1 MTIYFQAEED
11 EFVVSSYFENR
22 HIIDPSTVEYVP
34 PNQYIPP
41 HENSP
46 PSLEFAVNTME
57 CTGGGPSDRN
67 HRLVY
72 HIVDPKTLCSSDDPP
87 LPAGSRCATQLD
99 RPDRMARQGLRLRLR
114 MGMKVV
120 MWARVRTHTHTH
132 THTRVGYWGGCW
144 IGSRKVGRG
153 CGRRSGMGSGF
164 VFVRRSTRC
173 VRGLPRGSLSI
184 YLSIYLS
191 GLGRRVADRC
201 FLCVCTRRVRR
212 NRQNAVPAREEP

>member
-1 MTIYFQAEED
+1 MLKRQAGVPLAPKDLRSSFIPFLLSDTNSD
-11 EFVVSSYFENR
+11 EALKKAVAHAMR
-22 HIIDPSTVEYVP
+22 H
-34 PNQYIPP
+34 
-41 HENSP
+41 SP
-46 PSLEFAVNTME
+46 AQQGSAA
-57 CTGGGPSDRN
+57 
-67 HRLVY
+67 Y
-72 HIVDPKTLCSSDDPP
+72 
-87 LPAGSRCATQLD
+87 SRCATQLD

-132 THTRVGYWGGCW
+132 THTRMGYWGGCW

-164 VFVRRSTRC
+164 VFARRSTRC

-191 GLGRRVADRC
+191 NTIPSTV
-201 FLCVCTRRVRR
+201 CVLEC
-212 NRQNAVPAREEP
+212 Q